1 MIKLFVDMVIDI
13 YIYIYSFVGSGI
25 TKLIFEALKATL
37 IQSNFF
43 LMKVILSFMQQNE
56 YIEDFY

>member
-1 MIKLFVDMVIDI
+1 MIKLFVDMVID
-13 YIYIYSFVGSGI
+13 IYIYSFVGSGI

-43 LMKVILSFMQQNE
+43 LMKVILSFMQ
-56 YIEDFY
+56 